1 VSATA
6 LGALVGLMGG
16 VGVCLVLWRV
26 AARRI
31 TLDDRIAPYLRERPR
46 TSRLLADRPVHT
58 PFPTLER
65 LLAPMV
71 HDAGRVLERLGSSSV
86 SIRRRLQL
94 LGGTMTHDQFR
105 TEQLMW
111 AAVGLAVG
119 LLGALTLGV
128 LRGAPLV
135 PLLVGVL
142 LCAVG
147 GAVARDQS
155 LSTQVRRRQQRMAM
169 ELPDV
174 AELLALAVAAGEGPV
189 GALERIA
196 RTTNGELALDV
207 RRTLAEARS
216 GVPLAVAL
224 ERMAARTDEPA
235 VARFAEGVAVALERG
250 TPLAEVLRAQAQ
262 DARETARRE
271 LLETGGKKELG
282 MMVPVVFLV
291 LPVTV
296 LFAIFPGLAVL
307 QVGL

>member
-1 VSATA
+1 MNATA

-16 VGVCLVLWRV
+16 AGLSLVLWRV

-31 TLDDRIAPYLRERPR
+31 TLDARIAPYLRERPR
-46 TSRLLADRPVHT
+46 TSRLLAERPVHT

-65 LLAPMV
+65 LFAPMI

-94 LGGTMTHDQFR
+94 LGGATTHDQFR

-111 AAVGLAVG
+111 AAVGLAAG
-119 LLGALTLGV
+119 LLGALTVGV
-128 LRGAPLV
+128 LRGAPFV
-135 PLLVGVL
+135 PLLTGVL

-147 GAVARDQS
+147 GAVARDQA
-155 LSTQVRRRQQRMAM
+155 LTRQVRRRQQRMAM
-169 ELPDV
+169 ELPDI
-174 AELLALAVAAGEGPV
+174 AELLALAVSAGEGPV

-224 ERMAARTDEPA
+224 ERMAARTDEPS

-262 DARETARRE
+262 DARETARRN
-271 LLETGGKKELG
+271 LMETGGKKELG

>member
-6 LGALVGLMGG
+6 LGAIVGLLGG

-46 TSRLLADRPVHT
+46 TLRLLADRPVHT

-65 LLAPMV
+65 LLAPLV

-111 AAVGLAVG
+111 SAIGLAVG
-119 LLGALTLGV
+119 LLGALTIGV
-128 LRGAPLV
+128 VRGAPLV
-135 PLLVGVL
+135 PLLIGVL

-147 GAVARDQS
+147 GAAARDQS
-155 LSTQVRRRQQRMAM
+155 LTRQVRRRQQRMAM

-207 RRTLAEARS
+207 RHTLAEARS

-271 LLETGGKKELG
+271 LMETGGKKELG

>member
-1 VSATA
+1 
-6 LGALVGLMGG
+6 
-16 VGVCLVLWRV
+16 
-26 AARRI
+26 
-31 TLDDRIAPYLRERPR
+31 
-46 TSRLLADRPVHT
+46 
-58 PFPTLER
+58 
-65 LLAPMV
+65 
-71 HDAGRVLERLGSSSV
+71 
-86 SIRRRLQL
+86 
-94 LGGTMTHDQFR
+94 
-105 TEQLMW
+105 
-111 AAVGLAVG
+111 
-119 LLGALTLGV
+119 
-128 LRGAPLV
+128 
-135 PLLVGVL
+135 
-142 LCAVG
+142 
-147 GAVARDQS
+147 
-155 LSTQVRRRQQRMAM
+155 MAM

-174 AELLALAVAAGEGPV
+174 AELLALAVSAGEGPV

-224 ERMAARTDEPA
+224 EHMAARTDEPS

-271 LLETGGKKELG
+271 LMETGGKKELG

-307 QVGL
+307 RVGL

>member
-1 VSATA
+1 MSPTA
-6 LGALVGLMGG
+6 LGAIVGLLGG
-16 VGVCLVLWRV
+16 VGACLLLWRV

-65 LLAPMV
+65 LLAPLV

-94 LGGTMTHDQFR
+94 LGGTTTHDQFR

-111 AAVGLAVG
+111 SAVGLAAG

-128 LRGAPLV
+128 LRGAPLL
-135 PLLVGVL
+135 PLLLGVG
-142 LCAVG
+142 LCAIA

-155 LSTQVRRRQQRMAM
+155 LTRQVRRRQQRMAM

-207 RRTLAEARS
+207 RHTLAEARS
-216 GVPLAVAL
+216 GVPLVVAL
-224 ERMAARTDEPA
+224 EHMAARTDQPA

-262 DARETARRE
+262 DARETARRA
-271 LLETGGKKELG
+271 LMETGGKKEVG

-307 QVGL
+307 RVGL

>member
-1 VSATA
+1 MTPAMTGA
-6 LGALVGLMGG
+6 GIGLLGGLGL
-16 VGVCLVLWRV
+16 CLVLWRL

-31 TLDDRIAPYLRERPR
+31 TLLDRVAPYLRERPR
-46 TSRLLADRPVHT
+46 TSRLLAERQTTT

-65 LLAPMV
+65 LLAPWL
-71 HDAGRVLERLGSSSV
+71 HDAGRFLERLGSTSA

-94 LGGTMTHDQFR
+94 AGGGLSHDQFR
-105 TEQLMW
+105 MEQLLW

-119 LLGALTLGV
+119 LFLALTLGIV
-128 LRGAPLV
+128 RGAPLV
-135 PLLVGVL
+135 PLLLGVL

-147 GAVARDQS
+147 GAAARDQA
-155 LSTQVRRRQQRMAM
+155 LTRAVHRRQERMRA

-174 AELLALAVAAGEGPV
+174 AELLALAVGAGEGPV
-189 GALERIA
+189 GALERVA
-196 RTTNGELALDV
+196 RTTRGALAEEV

-224 ERMAARTDEPA
+224 ERMATRTDAPA
-235 VARFAEGVAVALERG
+235 VGRFAEGVAVALERG
-250 TPLAEVLRAQAQ
+250 TPLGDVLRAQAQ
-262 DARETARRE
+262 DARESARRA
-271 LLETGGKKELG
+271 LMETGGKKELG

-291 LPVTV
+291 LPITV